1 LSEPI
6 RTVDP
11 ACCASSDDQLEVSYP
26 PARVAGKSVWAPCP
40 DTKKYNFAMS
50 SELADGFAVTAVI
63 VRIKVS
69 VEANEESFALSS
81 QRAGRAQR
89 AEREFGIQDLP

>member
-1 LSEPI
+1 M

-11 ACCASSDDQLEVSYP
+11 ACCAPSDDHLEVSYP

-40 DTKKYNFAMS
+40 DTKKYDFAMS
-50 SELADGFAVTAVI
+50 SELADGLAVTAVI

-69 VEANEESFALSS
+69 VEANDESSALSR

-89 AEREFGIQDLP
+89 AERVYKLTW